1 MNKKICLTI
10 TSFHKEEWS
19 PSWTSTRNPQS
30 VSLLV
35 ETIIT
40 AISSMF
46 PVPTPGAIGS
56 IETPDEE
63 VRSLAQKVSLFHR
76 ANSQST
82 TYKCPKCGEIRKIVR
97 PRLSPVSN
105 KHSTY
110 LFIGIIL
117 QVQNEP
123 VQSIINNHHYRH
135 HGHCLDHT
143 RRQAAEQ
150 STHAF
155 RPLNEPQ
162 RLPDA
167 LLRVQHLLPCL
178 HEIDRRDGRTGQ
190 HPAHRPRDEVLE
202 DRRCS
207 ERVRGGAKSLVG
219 CPVNRGKENVSDQ
232 QRLQAVVQ
240 AQEALGFGLVECY
253 F

>member
-1 MNKKICLTI
+1 MRKNTNPDFHAAPLPVFAAVSLFMKQNNSFEWHFTLRGPTETPYEKGVYHGKIVLPSDFPMSPPDIYFFTVQITVFCDLQENGRFEVNKKICLTI

-110 LFIGIIL
+110 L
-117 QVQNEP
+117 
-123 VQSIINNHHYRH
+123 
-135 HGHCLDHT
+135 
-143 RRQAAEQ
+143 
-150 STHAF
+150 
-155 RPLNEPQ
+155 
-162 RLPDA
+162 
-167 LLRVQHLLPCL
+167 
-178 HEIDRRDGRTGQ
+178 
-190 HPAHRPRDEVLE
+190 LE
-202 DRRCS
+202 S
-207 ERVRGGAKSLVG
+207 FSKFKM
-219 CPVNRGKENVSDQ
+219 NRFSPS
-232 QRLQAVVQ
+232 
-240 AQEALGFGLVECY
+240 
-253 F
+253 

>member
-1 MNKKICLTI
+1 MRKSVPSHRRYRFSIVLTRSPQP
-10 TSFHKEEWS
+10 TNAQSAVRSARSFVL
-19 PSWTSTRNPQS
+19 
-30 VSLLV
+30 VSLL
-35 ETIIT
+35 
-40 AISSMF
+40 F
-46 PVPTPGAIGS
+46 PTN
-56 IETPDEE
+56 TLD
-63 VRSLAQKVSLFHR
+63 
-76 ANSQST
+76 
-82 TYKCPKCGEIRKIVR
+82 
-97 PRLSPVSN
+97 
-105 KHSTY
+105 

-135 HGHCLDHT
+135 HGHRLDHT
-143 RRQAAEQ
+143 RRQPAEE
-150 STHAF
+150 SAHAF

-167 LLRVQHLLPCL
+167 LLRVQHLLSRL

-219 CPVNRGKENVSDQ
+219 CPVNRGKENVSD
-232 QRLQAVVQ
+232 
-240 AQEALGFGLVECY
+240 
-253 F
+253 